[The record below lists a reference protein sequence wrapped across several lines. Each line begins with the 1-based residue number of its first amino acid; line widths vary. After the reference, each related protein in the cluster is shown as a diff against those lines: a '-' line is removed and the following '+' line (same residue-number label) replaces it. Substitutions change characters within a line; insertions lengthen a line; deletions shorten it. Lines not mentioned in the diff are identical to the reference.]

1 MFACRV
7 SLNYVMAGPT
17 RTPMRL
23 MSLFV
28 CFRLSGRPGGN
39 PTGWAGRPA
48 FAVPF
53 GIPSLRRHSPS
64 RCCCHRCHWHH
75 QLRRAPCCNQV
86 NRVWR
91 CKMGCGVCGG
101 VCGGGH
107 QLVSTT
113 REQNGPAYMYPFIAL
128 CLMID
133 LTYPP
138 LRLHAQIQSI
148 TVTVYT
154 HVTGV

>member
-53 GIPSLRRHSPS
+53 GIPSLQRHSPS
-64 RCCCHRCHWHH
+64 RCSCHRCHWHH

-101 VCGGGH
+101 ASAREH
-107 QLVSTT
+107 NT
-113 REQNGPAYMYPFIAL
+113 RTKWPSLHVPLHCSVPHDRFNLSAL
-128 CLMID
+128 EATCSD
-133 LTYPP
+133 SKHYGYRVHPCTCT
-138 LRLHAQIQSI
+138 A
-148 TVTVYT
+148 
-154 HVTGV
+154 